1 MEKENI
7 ISVAN
12 MWNKMTYNILDLRE
26 IPIPELEE
34 ALGNTYEVL
43 YEYQAEKSI
52 PKEICQLLLN
62 QDEFMSFLAIMG
74 PNQEELKETARL
86 YQLLYCIIDTMK
98 QSFFTESFEDPFPK
112 LYVSFN
118 STFLE
123 LNMEEAFLEKLVKV

>member
-7 ISVAN
+7 LSVAN

-62 QDEFMSFLAIMG
+62 QDEFMSFLAIVG
-74 PNQEELKETARL
+74 SNQDELKETARL
-86 YQLLYCIIDTMK
+86 YQPLYCIIDTMK
-98 QSFFTESFEDPFPK
+98 QSFFNESFEDPFPM
-112 LYVSFN
+112 LYVNFN
-118 STFLE
+118 DTFLE
-123 LNMEEAFLEKLVKV
+123 LNMEECFLEKLLKK

>member
-7 ISVAN
+7 LSVAN

-62 QDEFMSFLAIMG
+62 QDEFMSFLAIVG
-74 PNQEELKETARL
+74 SNQEELKETACL
-86 YQLLYCIIDTMK
+86 YQPLYCIIDTMK
-98 QSFFTESFEDPFPK
+98 QSFFNESFEDPFPV
-112 LYVSFN
+112 LYVNFN
-118 STFLE
+118 DTFLE

>member
-26 IPIPELEE
+26 IPIPELED

-43 YEYQAEKSI
+43 YEYQAEKNI
-52 PKEICQLLLN
+52 PKEICQVLLN
-62 QDEFMSFLAIMG
+62 EDEFMSFLAIVG
-74 PNQEELKETARL
+74 SNQEELKETARL
-86 YQLLYCIIDTMK
+86 YQPLYCIIDTMK
-98 QSFFTESFEDPFPK
+98 QSFFNESFEDPFPK
-112 LYVSFN
+112 LSVNFN
-118 STFLE
+118 DTFLE

>member
-26 IPIPELEE
+26 IPIPELED

-43 YEYQAEKSI
+43 FEYQAEKSI

-62 QDEFMSFLAIMG
+62 QDEFMSFLAIVG
-74 PNQEELKETARL
+74 SNQEELKETARL
-86 YQLLYCIIDTMK
+86 YQPLYCIIDTMK
-98 QSFFTESFEDPFPK
+98 QSFFNEGFEDPFPK
-112 LYVSFN
+112 LYVNFN
-118 STFLE
+118 DTFLE
-123 LNMEEAFLEKLVKV
+123 LNMEEAFLKQMIE

>member
-1 MEKENI
+1 MQKENI

-34 ALGNTYEVL
+34 ALGNTYEVI

-74 PNQEELKETARL
+74 SNQEELKETARL
-86 YQLLYCIIDTMK
+86 YQPLYCIIDTMK
-98 QSFFTESFEDPFPK
+98 QSFFNESFEDPFPK
-112 LYVSFN
+112 LYVNFN
-118 STFLE
+118 DTFLE
-123 LNMEEAFLEKLVKV
+123 LNMEEAFLEVLINV

>member
-7 ISVAN
+7 LSVAN

-62 QDEFMSFLAIMG
+62 QDEFMSFLAIVG
-74 PNQEELKETARL
+74 SNQDELKATARL
-86 YQLLYCIIDTMK
+86 YQPLYCIIDTMK
-98 QSFFTESFEDPFPK
+98 QSFFSESFEDPFPM
-112 LYVSFN
+112 LYVNFN
-118 STFLE
+118 DTFLE
-123 LNMEEAFLEKLVKV
+123 LNMEEAFLKQMIE

>member
-7 ISVAN
+7 LSVAN

-62 QDEFMSFLAIMG
+62 QDEFMSFLAIVG
-74 PNQEELKETARL
+74 SNQDELKETARL
-86 YQLLYCIIDTMK
+86 YQPLYCIIDTMK
-98 QSFFTESFEDPFPK
+98 QSFFNESFEDPFPM
-112 LYVSFN
+112 LYVNFN
-118 STFLE
+118 DTFLE
-123 LNMEEAFLEKLVKV
+123 LNMEEVFLERLLDL

>member
-26 IPIPELEE
+26 IPIPELED

-43 YEYQAEKSI
+43 YEYQAEKNI
-52 PKEICQLLLN
+52 PKEICQVLLN
-62 QDEFMSFLAIMG
+62 EDEFMSFLAIVG
-74 PNQEELKETARL
+74 SNQEELKETARL
-86 YQLLYCIIDTMK
+86 YQPLYCIIETLK
-98 QSFFTESFEDPFPK
+98 QSFLNESFEDPFPK

-123 LNMEEAFLEKLVKV
+123 LNMEESFLENLL